1 MQLPGTAR
9 TTGAG
14 LALVAAGVSGA
25 LVAVQQRLNGAL
37 GQALGGAL
45 LAALVSFAV
54 GLVCVAAAVLL
65 RPAGRR
71 AWRRVHRVPLW
82 QRLGGLGGAT
92 LVAVGAA
99 ATPRIGVA
107 LLTVGLV
114 AGSTAGG
121 VLVDRLGLAPGGR
134 RPLTAERAAGAALC
148 LVAVAVGVLGRGA
161 GTVDPVLLSLVVL
174 AGLLVAAQQGVNGRV
189 RATTGDAAVATLV
202 NFAVGT
208 AALVVAVL
216 LAAVVAGQAPAP
228 DWPGAQ
234 DAHLYLGGV
243 LGAGFVAMAAVV
255 VRVLGVLR
263 LGLAVVAGQLLG
275 AVLIDLLAPADGA
288 GLRATTVV
296 GALLTL
302 VAVAV
307 SGRGPRRSA
316 APAPEPAGAAA

>member
-1 MQLPGTAR
+1 MHLPAAARPTGT
-9 TTGAG
+9 G
-14 LALVAAGVSGA
+14 LALAAAGLSGA
-25 LVAVQQRLNGAL
+25 LVAVQQRLNGEL
-37 GQALGGAL
+37 GQALGSAL

-71 AWRRVHRVPLW
+71 AWREVRRVPLW

-92 LVAVGAA
+92 LVAAGAA

-114 AGSTAGG
+114 AGQTGG
-121 VLVDRLGLAPGGR
+121 GLLVDRLGLAPGGR
-134 RPLTAERAAGAALC
+134 RPVTPQRAAAAALC

-161 GTVDPVLLSLVVL
+161 GTVEPVLLSLVVL
-174 AGLLVAAQQGVNGRV
+174 AGLLVAAQQAVNGRV

-208 AALVVAVL
+208 AALVAAVV
-216 LAAVVAGQAPAP
+216 LAAVVGHPPSP
-228 DWPGAQ
+228 DWPGAH
-234 DAHLYLGGV
+234 DAHLYLGGA

-275 AVLIDLLAPADGA
+275 AVLIDLLAPAEGA
-288 GLRATTVV
+288 ELRATTVV
-296 GALLTL
+296 GVLLTL

-307 SGRGPRRSA
+307 SGRGPRRTA
-316 APAPEPAGAAA
+316 RAVPEPAGAAA

>member
-1 MQLPGTAR
+1 MHLPETAR
-9 TTGAG
+9 TTGTG
-14 LALVAAGVSGA
+14 LALAAAGLSGA

-37 GQALGGAL
+37 GQTLGSAL

-54 GLVCVAAAVLL
+54 GLVCVAAAVLV
-65 RPAGRR
+65 RPAARR
-71 AWRRVHRVPLW
+71 AWRQVHRVPLW
-82 QRLGGLGGAT
+82 QRLGGLAGAT

-114 AGSTAGG
+114 AGQTGG
-121 VLVDRLGLAPGGR
+121 GLLVDRLGLAPGGR
-134 RPLTAERAAGAALC
+134 RPVTAERAAGAALC
-148 LVAVAVGVLGRGA
+148 LAAVAVGVLGRGA
-161 GTVDPVLLSLVVL
+161 GTVDPVLLPLVVL
-174 AGLLVAAQQGVNGRV
+174 AGLLVAAQQAVNGRV
-189 RATTGDAAVATLV
+189 RATTGNAAVATLV

-208 AALVVAVL
+208 AALVAAIL
-216 LAAVVAGQAPAP
+216 LAAVVGPPPAP

-275 AVLIDLLAPADGA
+275 AVLIDLLAPVDGA

-307 SGRGPRRSA
+307 SGRGPRRTASQ
-316 APAPEPAGAAA
+316 APEPAGAAA